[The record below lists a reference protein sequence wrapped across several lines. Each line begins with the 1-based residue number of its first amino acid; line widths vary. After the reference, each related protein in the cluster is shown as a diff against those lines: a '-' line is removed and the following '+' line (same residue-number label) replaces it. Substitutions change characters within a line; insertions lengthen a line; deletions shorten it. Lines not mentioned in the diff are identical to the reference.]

1 MDAIRKILFPTK
13 FEDLAFPCL
22 ERLLCLRDAG
32 LEEVILLFVVDR
44 DEVAFNLF
52 SGFDKKLVSQLTEEA
67 RLRFEDWEKRL
78 ADKGIRARHVIE
90 VGRPEGKILEIACRE
105 EVDLIVA
112 GRQHRRAT
120 DAVYVGG
127 TTMGVLRRSAIPV
140 FVCKHG
146 DGQVCSIGPG
156 QGVFERVLYATDFSR
171 ESERAFRFVCA
182 LGRTVHRVDV
192 VHVITERDF
201 KKHSP
206 EEIRRIED
214 EMRQRMAG
222 LCAKLEERGV
232 EAESHLLAGHTAA
245 EILQAVRD
253 HKATVVVMGTK
264 GKHGLREIWLGSASH
279 RVAELSPVP
288 VVLVPCE
295 RDECY
300 V

>member
-22 ERLLCLRDAG
+22 ERLLCLREAG
-32 LEEVILLFVVDR
+32 LEEVILLFVIDR

-52 SGFDKKLVSQLTEEA
+52 SGFDKKLAGQLTEEA

-78 ADKGIRARHVIE
+78 AGKGIRTRHVIE
-90 VGRPEGKILEIACRE
+90 VGRPEGKILEVACRE

-146 DGQVCSIGPG
+146 EGGACEVNPEE
-156 QGVFERVLYATDFSR
+156 GVFSRVLYATDFSPD
-171 ESERAFRFVCA
+171 SERAFRFVQA
-182 LGRTVHRVDV
+182 LGRTVRRVDV

-201 KKHSP
+201 RKYSA
-206 EEIRRIED
+206 EELRRVEED
-214 EMRQRMAG
+214 ARQRMAV
-222 LCAKLEERGV
+222 LCAELKGRGV
-232 EAESHLLAGHTAA
+232 EAESHLLAGHTVA
-245 EILQAVRD
+245 EILKAVRD
-253 HKATVVVMGTK
+253 HNATVVVMGTK